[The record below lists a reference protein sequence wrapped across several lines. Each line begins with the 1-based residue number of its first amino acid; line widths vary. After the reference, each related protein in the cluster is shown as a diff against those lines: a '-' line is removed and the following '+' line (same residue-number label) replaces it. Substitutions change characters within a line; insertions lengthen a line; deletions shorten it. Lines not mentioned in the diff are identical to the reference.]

1 MHYNNLV
8 IILYILCTLQLQPYL
23 LTMESKQSAN
33 TSTSMTKEQGPMPPA
48 QNTAHGKK
56 KSSVTVTSST
66 PNPVPTSAVHNC
78 VTDVAE
84 LISASADLILYLR
97 VHQMCWPG
105 ALIKWSKIDINRH
118 HMSTTHI
125 KYIL

>member
-1 MHYNNLV
+1 MYYNNLV

-56 KSSVTVTSST
+56 KSSVAVISST
-66 PNPVPTSAVHNC
+66 PNPAPTCAVHNC
-78 VTDVAE
+78 VTDSSRIN
-84 LISASADLILYLR
+84 ISFCR
-97 VHQMCWPG
+97 
-105 ALIKWSKIDINRH
+105 
-118 HMSTTHI
+118 
-125 KYIL
+125 